1 MDFLQAQIQLM
12 KKSQQ
17 FEQKFVKKADI
28 ETQKA
33 QEYLAKQAQIEKERK
48 DKEIIQQQLEIKQA
62 PVQVKQP

>member
-33 QEYLAKQAQIEKERK
+33 QEYFAKQAQIEKERK